1 MDCIS
6 GTLHLMNIL
15 REFNTQPLE
24 ASLYLLVLLVSFL
37 LHEYGHAWAAIAM
50 GDDTPLVNGKFSWN
64 PLRYLNALGIALIV
78 LIGFGFGGQVR
89 TAPWKYRNRQFGEIL
104 VSSAGVL
111 MNLALVLIA
120 GFALRYLGLERG
132 LNDALTGDL
141 LAPEWAINTL
151 IRMIELNVTLF
162 VFNLLPIPPL
172 DGSSLLAAL
181 IPGNFG
187 EALRRTQANSGYLLI
202 FVLVIFQQPIGQ
214 MIRAIIDF
222 AFRILIPGVSN
233 PI

>member
-1 MDCIS
+1 
-6 GTLHLMNIL
+6 MNIL

-24 ASLYLLVLLVSFL
+24 ASLYLLVLLFSFL

-64 PLRYLNALGIALIV
+64 PMRYLNAIGIALIV

-89 TAPWKYRNRQFGEIL
+89 TAPWKYRNRQLGEIL

-120 GFALRYLGLERG
+120 GFMLRLVLSGSLQVP
-132 LNDALTGDL
+132 L
-141 LAPEWAINTL
+141 WAINTL
-151 IRMIELNVTLF
+151 VRTVELNVTLF

-181 IPGNFG
+181 IPGSFG
-187 EALRRTQANSGYLLI
+187 DALRRTQANSSYLLI

-214 MIRAIIDF
+214 MIRAVINF
-222 AFRILIPGVSN
+222 VFQILIPGSSN

>member
-1 MDCIS
+1 V
-6 GTLHLMNIL
+6 NIL

-24 ASLYLLVLLVSFL
+24 ASLYLLVLLLSFL

-64 PLRYLNALGIALIV
+64 PLRYLNAIGIALIV
-78 LIGFGFGGQVR
+78 LIGFGFGGQVM

-111 MNLALVLIA
+111 MNLTLVLIA

-132 LNDALTGDL
+132 SDGLTGDFQ
-141 LAPEWAINTL
+141 APLWAMNTL
-151 IRMIELNVTLF
+151 VRMVELNVTLF

-181 IPGNFG
+181 IPGSFG
-187 EALRRTQANSGYLLI
+187 EALRRTQANSSYLLI

-214 MIRAIIDF
+214 MIRVVIDF
-222 AFRILIPGVSN
+222 AFRILIPGTSN

>member
-1 MDCIS
+1 
-6 GTLHLMNIL
+6 MNIL

-24 ASLYLLVLLVSFL
+24 ASLYLLVLLFSFL

-64 PLRYLNALGIALIV
+64 PMRYLNALGIALIV

-120 GFALRYLGLERG
+120 GLTLRFLSGVQVPSWMF
-132 LNDALTGDL
+132 T
-141 LAPEWAINTL
+141 TL
-151 IRMIELNVTLF
+151 YRMLELNVTLF

-172 DGSSLLAAL
+172 DGANLLAA
-181 IPGNFG
+181 IMPGSFG
-187 EALRRTQANSGYLLI
+187 TALRATRANSSYLLLFAMI
-202 FVLVIFQQPIGQ
+202 LLRQPIGLL
-214 MIRAIIDF
+214 IDTVFGF
-222 AFRILIPGVSN
+222 ALRILIPGAGN
-233 PI
+233 PV

>member
-1 MDCIS
+1 
-6 GTLHLMNIL
+6 MNIL

-24 ASLYLLVLLVSFL
+24 ASLYLLVLLFSFL
-37 LHEYGHAWAAIAM
+37 LHEYGHAWAAITM

-64 PLRYLNALGIALIV
+64 PLRYLNAIGIALIV

-89 TAPWKYRNRQFGEIL
+89 TAPWKYRNRQLGEIL

-132 LNDALTGDL
+132 SDGLTGDFQ
-141 LAPEWAINTL
+141 APLWAMNTL
-151 IRMIELNVTLF
+151 VRMVELNVTLF

-181 IPGNFG
+181 IPGSFG
-187 EALRRTQANSGYLLI
+187 DALRRTQANSSYLLI

-214 MIRAIIDF
+214 MIRAVIDF

>member
-1 MDCIS
+1 
-6 GTLHLMNIL
+6 MNIL

-24 ASLYLLVLLVSFL
+24 ASLYLLVLLFSFL

-64 PLRYLNALGIALIV
+64 PMRYLNALGIALIV

-89 TAPWKYRNRQFGEIL
+89 TAPWKYRNRQFGEVL

-132 LNDALTGDL
+132 SDGLTGDFQ
-141 LAPEWAINTL
+141 APLWAMNTL
-151 IRMIELNVTLF
+151 VRMVELNVTLF

-181 IPGNFG
+181 IPGSFG
-187 EALRRTQANSGYLLI
+187 DALRRTQANSSYLLI

-214 MIRAIIDF
+214 MIRAVIDF
-222 AFRILIPGVSN
+222 AFRILIPGSSN

>member
-1 MDCIS
+1 
-6 GTLHLMNIL
+6 MNIL
-15 REFNTQPLE
+15 REFGTQPLE
-24 ASLYLLVLLVSFL
+24 ASLYVLVLLFSFL

-64 PLRYLNALGIALIV
+64 PMRYLNAIGIALIV

-89 TAPWKYRNRQFGEIL
+89 TAPWKYRNRQLGEIL

-111 MNLALVLIA
+111 MNLTLVLIA

-132 LNDALTGDL
+132 SDGLTGDFQ
-141 LAPEWAINTL
+141 APLWAMNTL
-151 IRMIELNVTLF
+151 VRMVELNVTLF

-181 IPGNFG
+181 IPGSFG
-187 EALRRTQANSGYLLI
+187 DVLRRTQANSSYLLI

-214 MIRAIIDF
+214 MIRVVIDF

>member
-1 MDCIS
+1 
-6 GTLHLMNIL
+6 MNIL

-24 ASLYLLVLLVSFL
+24 ASLYLLVLLFSFL

-64 PLRYLNALGIALIV
+64 PMRYLNALGIALIV

-89 TAPWKYRNRQFGEIL
+89 TAPWKYRNRQLGEIL

-111 MNLALVLIA
+111 MNLILILIA

-132 LNDALTGDL
+132 SDGLTGDFQ
-141 LAPEWAINTL
+141 APLWAINTL
-151 IRMIELNVTLF
+151 VRMVELNVTLF

-181 IPGNFG
+181 IPGSFG
-187 EALRRTQANSGYLLI
+187 DALRRTQANSSYLLI

-214 MIRAIIDF
+214 MIRAVIDF

>member
-1 MDCIS
+1 VS
-6 GTLHLMNIL
+6 GTLLTVNIL

-24 ASLYLLVLLVSFL
+24 ASLYLLVLLFSFL

-64 PLRYLNALGIALIV
+64 PMRYLNALGIALIV

-89 TAPWKYRNRQFGEIL
+89 TAPWKYRNRQLGEIL

-120 GFALRYLGLERG
+120 GFALRYFGLERG
-132 LNDALTGDL
+132 NDGLTGDFQ
-141 LAPEWAINTL
+141 APLWAMNTL
-151 IRMIELNVTLF
+151 VRMLELNVTLF

-172 DGSSLLAAL
+172 DGSSLLAAV
-181 IPGNFG
+181 IPGSFG
-187 EALRRTQANSGYLLI
+187 DALRRTQANSSYLLI

-214 MIRAIIDF
+214 MIRAVIDF
-222 AFRILIPGVSN
+222 VFRILIPGVSN

>member
-1 MDCIS
+1 
-6 GTLHLMNIL
+6 MNIL

-24 ASLYLLVLLVSFL
+24 ASLYLLVLLFSFL

-64 PLRYLNALGIALIV
+64 PMRYLNALGIALIV
-78 LIGFGFGGQVR
+78 LIGFGFGGQVH
-89 TAPWKYRNRQFGEIL
+89 TTPWKYRNRQLGEIL

-132 LNDALTGDL
+132 SDGLTGDFQ
-141 LAPEWAINTL
+141 APLWAMNTL
-151 IRMIELNVTLF
+151 VRMLELNVTLF

-181 IPGNFG
+181 VPGSFG
-187 EALRRTQANSGYLLI
+187 DALRRTQANSSYLLI
-202 FVLVIFQQPIGQ
+202 FAMILLQQPIGQ
-214 MIRAIIDF
+214 MIRAVIDF

>member
-1 MDCIS
+1 
-6 GTLHLMNIL
+6 MNIL
-15 REFNTQPLE
+15 REFGTQPLE
-24 ASLYLLVLLVSFL
+24 ASLYLLVLLFSFL

-64 PLRYLNALGIALIV
+64 PMRYLNALGIALIV

-89 TAPWKYRNRQFGEIL
+89 TTPWKYRNRQFGEIL

-111 MNLALVLIA
+111 MNLALVLFA

-132 LNDALTGDL
+132 NDGLTGDFQ
-141 LAPEWAINTL
+141 APLWVMNTL
-151 IRMIELNVTLF
+151 VRMVELNVTLF

-181 IPGNFG
+181 IPGSFG
-187 EALRRTQANSGYLLI
+187 DALRRTQANSSYLLI

-214 MIRAIIDF
+214 MIRAVIDF
-222 AFRILIPGVSN
+222 AFRILIPGSSN

>member
-1 MDCIS
+1 
-6 GTLHLMNIL
+6 MNIL

-24 ASLYLLVLLVSFL
+24 ASLYLLVLLFSFL

-64 PLRYLNALGIALIV
+64 PMRYLNAIGIALIV

-89 TAPWKYRNRQFGEIL
+89 TAPWKYRNRQLGEIL

-120 GFALRYLGLERG
+120 GFMLRLVLSGSLQVP
-132 LNDALTGDL
+132 L
-141 LAPEWAINTL
+141 WAINTL
-151 IRMIELNVTLF
+151 VRTVELNVTLF

-181 IPGNFG
+181 IPGSFG
-187 EALRRTQANSGYLLI
+187 DALRRTQANSSYLLI

-214 MIRAIIDF
+214 MIRGVINF
-222 AFRILIPGVSN
+222 VFQILIPGSSN